1 MYERRTRAAGR
12 MVGTAGGG
20 PGARRGRGTRGG
32 GRDRVLLAQ
41 LCVCLVL
48 FLTVFLGRG
57 LFPGRMAQLGEALR
71 GVIAA
76 DFDFRGALA
85 ELGGSLAEG
94 DTVLS
99 DLGEFCVQ
107 VFGPQQ
113 AEAEPAALL
122 TPPEAPAVLAS
133 ELSFLSGRPDALERT
148 EHYTGGEALGV
159 VLTAAPAPEETAEQ
173 EAIQPQ
179 VLPAGAVVQVS
190 DYDGPALPDNYT
202 MDQLSLGELETMAPI
217 SGRLTSGYGY
227 RVDPVKGTEGD
238 FHGGVD
244 IAGSEGSPIAA
255 FADGVVEYTGEDNS
269 YGRYFQIDHGN
280 GVKSF
285 YAHCSQVLVQK
296 GQTVARGET
305 VGLVGSTGNVTGPH
319 LHLEL
324 KYGKLHLDP
333 AYYVEFLDGE

>member
-1 MYERRTRAAGR
+1 MYKQRVCVDGKIRKSWGGAGNRRPDRRAADGR
-12 MVGTAGGG
+12 ERM
-20 PGARRGRGTRGG
+20 
-32 GRDRVLLAQ
+32 LLGQ
-41 LCVCLVL
+41 LVVCLIL

-57 LFPGRMAQLGEALR
+57 LIPGAQLGAQLR
-71 GVIAA
+71 EVINA
-76 DFDFRGALA
+76 DFDFRGVLA
-85 ELGGSLAEG
+85 ELGDSLAKG
-94 DTVLS
+94 DTVLA

-107 VFGPQQ
+107 VFGPQEAQ
-113 AEAEPAALL
+113 AEPVALL
-122 TPPEAPAVLAS
+122 TPPEPRAVLAA
-133 ELSFLSGRPDALERT
+133 ELSFLGGYPDTLART
-148 EHYTGGEALGV
+148 LHYTGGEKLGV
-159 VLTAAPAPEETAEQ
+159 ALTAAPAAEESPAQ
-173 EAIQPQ
+173 ETDQPQ

-190 DYDGPALPDNYT
+190 DYDGPALPKNYT
-202 MDQLSLGELETMAPI
+202 MDRLSLGEMETMAPI

-227 RVDPVKGTEGD
+227 RTDPVNGAEGD

-255 FADGVVEYTGEDNS
+255 FADGVVEYTGEDDS

-324 KYGKLHLDP
+324 KYEKLHLNP

>member
-1 MYERRTRAAGR
+1 MKKIAAMLV
-12 MVGTAGGG
+12 MVLAMGLWGCSGGAGGTGEKDGTAGQEESGSG
-20 PGARRGRGTRGG
+20 QDTGEVKDDGDGA
-32 GRDRVLLAQ
+32 
-41 LCVCLVL
+41 
-48 FLTVFLGRG
+48 
-57 LFPGRMAQLGEALR
+57 
-71 GVIAA
+71 
-76 DFDFRGALA
+76 
-85 ELGGSLAEG
+85 
-94 DTVLS
+94 
-99 DLGEFCVQ
+99 
-107 VFGPQQ
+107 
-113 AEAEPAALL
+113 
-122 TPPEAPAVLAS
+122 
-133 ELSFLSGRPDALERT
+133 
-148 EHYTGGEALGV
+148 
-159 VLTAAPAPEETAEQ
+159 AEQ

-190 DYDGPALPDNYT
+190 DYDGPTLPDNYT

-227 RVDPVKGTEGD
+227 RTDPVKGTAGD

-296 GQTVARGET
+296 GQTVALGET

-324 KYGKLHLDP
+324 KYGKLHLNP

>member
-1 MYERRTRAAGR
+1 MYEQRTRVTGRAGRAAGS
-12 MVGTAGGG
+12 G
-20 PGARRGRGTRGG
+20 PGARRSRGIRGG
-32 GRDRVLLAQ
+32 RQDRVLLVQ
-41 LCVCLVL
+41 LCVCLAL

-57 LFPGRMAQLGEALR
+57 LFPGRLEQLGEELR
-71 GVIAA
+71 RMIAA
-76 DFDFRGALA
+76 DFDFRGSLA

-107 VFGPQQ
+107 VFGPQE

-122 TPPEAPAVLAS
+122 TPPEVPAVLTA
-133 ELSFLSGRPDALERT
+133 ELSFLSGRPDVLERT

-159 VLTAAPAPEETAEQ
+159 VLTANPSPEEPAEQ
-173 EAIQPQ
+173 EEALPQ
-179 VLPAGAVVQVS
+179 VVPVGAVIQVS
-190 DYDGPALPDNYT
+190 DYDGPALPGNYT
-202 MDQLSLGELETMAPI
+202 MDQLSLGDLETMDPI

-227 RVDPVKGTEGD
+227 RVDPVKGIEGD

-244 IAGSEGSPIAA
+244 IAGSEGSPISA
-255 FADGVVEYTGEDNS
+255 FADGVVEYTGEDDS
-269 YGRYFQIDHGN
+269 YGLYFQIDHGN

-296 GQTVARGET
+296 GQSVSMGDTVA
-305 VGLVGSTGNVTGPH
+305 LVGSTGNVTGPH

-324 KYGKLHLDP
+324 KYEKMHLNP
-333 AYYVEFLDGE
+333 AYYVEFLPEG

>member
-1 MYERRTRAAGR
+1 MYEQRARAAGR
-12 MVGTAGGG
+12 TGGTAGGG

-32 GRDRVLLAQ
+32 GRDRMLLAQ
-41 LCVCLVL
+41 LCVCLAL

-57 LFPGRMAQLGEALR
+57 LFPGRMAQLGEELR
-71 GVIAA
+71 GMIAA

-85 ELGGSLAEG
+85 SLGGSLAEG
-94 DTVLS
+94 ETVLS

-107 VFGPQQ
+107 VFGPQET
-113 AEAEPAALL
+113 EAEPAALL
-122 TPPEAPAVLAS
+122 TPPAAPAVLAS
-133 ELSFLSGRPDALERT
+133 ELSFLSGHPDALERT
-148 EHYTGGEALGV
+148 EHYTRGEALGV
-159 VLTAAPAPEETAEQ
+159 TLTAAPAPEETAEQ
-173 EAIQPQ
+173 EAVQPQ

-227 RVDPVKGTEGD
+227 RVDPVKGTAGD

-324 KYGKLHLDP
+324 KYGKLHLNP
-333 AYYVEFLDGE
+333 AYYVEFLPAE

>member
-12 MVGTAGGG
+12 MGGTAGGG
-20 PGARRGRGTRGG
+20 LGVRRDRRQRGG
-32 GRDRVLLAQ
+32 GRDRVLLTQ
-41 LCVCLVL
+41 LGVCLVL
-48 FLTVFLGRG
+48 FLTVYLGRG
-57 LFPGRMAQLGEALR
+57 LFPGRMAQLGEELR

-94 DTVLS
+94 DPLLS
-99 DLGEFCVQ
+99 DLGEFWFQ
-107 VFGPQQ
+107 VFGPQE
-113 AEAEPAALL
+113 ARAEPAALL

-133 ELSFLSGRPDALERT
+133 ELSFLSGRPDALERA

-159 VLTAAPAPEETAEQ
+159 VLTASPAREAPAVQETA
-173 EAIQPQ
+173 QPQ

-190 DYDGPALPDNYT
+190 DYDGPALPDDYT
-202 MDQLSLGELETMAPI
+202 MDRLSLGELETMAPI

-227 RVDPVKGTEGD
+227 RTDPVKGTEGD

-244 IAGSEGSPIAA
+244 IAGREGSPIAA
-255 FADGVVEYTGEDNS
+255 FADGVVEYTGEDGS

-285 YAHCSQVLVQK
+285 YAHCSQVLVRK

-324 KYGKLHLDP
+324 KYGKMHLNP
-333 AYYVEFLDGE
+333 AYYVEFLTGE